1 MRRSARLLR
10 RSKKESRYEGG
21 GDRKVGRL
29 LSRSLKGAVEEIEE

>member
-1 MRRSARLLR
+1 VEDSLGGV
-10 RSKKESRYEGG
+10 KESRYEGG